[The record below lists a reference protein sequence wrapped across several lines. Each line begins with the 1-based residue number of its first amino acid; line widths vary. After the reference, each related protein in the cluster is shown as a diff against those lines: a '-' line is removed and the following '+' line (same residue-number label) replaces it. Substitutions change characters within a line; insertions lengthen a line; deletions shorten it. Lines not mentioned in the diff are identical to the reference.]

1 VLLHRYEELEKL
13 YYKKKFIEYGVLS
26 VFIVVLFIIFYIL
39 YSSFKKNETDVEIV
53 KREQKEL
60 KKKLSNNEINRVV
73 ELKKELKSDVEVKVK
88 KLVLYPIYPD
98 INSILNSKKDKEENK
113 KLSQNTDKLKEENIV
128 TEKIDV
134 TKENQE
140 NSKEEKKKDKIVVK
154 PVNRIKSRFLIKTKE
169 ENLTTLIE
177 AYKHSP
183 NYEKGIKVVE
193 LYFKE
198 KKYKESL
205 DWSKKVNKL
214 NPEDYKSW
222 YFFAKNLIEL
232 GDKEK
237 AKKVLIIYLDN
248 YGKNEKI
255 EKLLRSIK

>member
-1 VLLHRYEELEKL
+1 MHRYEELEKL
-13 YYKKKFIEYGVLS
+13 YHKKKITEYGVLAFF
-26 VFIVVLFIIFYIL
+26 VAILFVILYIL
-39 YSSFKKNETDVEIV
+39 YFSFESSDSRVKMVKN
-53 KREQKEL
+53 EQKEL
-60 KKKLSNNEINRVV
+60 KKKLSNNETNKVV

-98 INSILNSKKDKEENK
+98 VNSILNSKKAKEEDK
-113 KLSQNTDKLKEENIV
+113 KLSQNSEKLKEENIV

-134 TKENQE
+134 TEENKEE
-140 NSKEEKKKDKIVVK
+140 NKEEEKKSKIVVK
-154 PVNRIKSRFLIKTKE
+154 PVNRIKSRFMIKTKE